1 MVSRCD
7 RSADLFFII
16 LFVREVDWWLALNSS
31 VRHSMVALSM
41 SHGDSMIALSM
52 SHGDSMVA
60 LSMSHGDAVQSS
72 EQPVCKQKGKAQQ
85 SNDPCVVVN
94 HTYTYS
100 KCLCPS
106 LCSALYTKHSNHLKL
121 TM

>member
-31 VRHSMVALSM
+31 IRH
-41 SHGDSMIALSM
+41 
-52 SHGDSMVA
+52 SMVA

-94 HTYTYS
+94 HTYTYN